1 MILVNKLSC
10 IVIWIYFFLLLN
22 HSRVTDSCITISDS
36 MADDQ
41 LLHNILK
48 PLNRDR
54 VNGGYM
60 PDYDKLRIVLYQCEI
75 TLSLMSPLD
84 FKRSITI
91 ELYRSAPSLAHT
103 FFSVSWVWLIG
114 LYCHIPSSHHNT
126 LTLDASLERCSWHC
140 LQEPNQVRWE
150 LGSVVWNLGL
160 KMWLI

>member
-91 ELYRSAPSLAHT
+91 ELSKSAPSLPINLFRFH
-103 FFSVSWVWLIG
+103 G
-114 LYCHIPSSHHNT
+114 L
-126 LTLDASLERCSWHC
+126 D
-140 LQEPNQVRWE
+140 
-150 LGSVVWNLGL
+150 
-160 KMWLI
+160 